1 MRCGGR
7 DGKYEI
13 NSIGNH
19 LAQGERNG
27 RDGTATYKDGKKP
40 LPRTARNGSVTM
52 IIEIA

>member
-13 NSIGNH
+13 ISIGNH